1 MQPQQRPN
9 ERQAITNLQRYLRQL
24 SFDYPAIPSPPIDG
38 IFESVTERSL
48 RTYQA
53 MKGLPDTGRA
63 DLETWTL
70 LFDDYNASLA
80 RNTRGNGFYIF
91 PRDPVG
97 YELSLDEQ
105 HFLVEVVQ
113 YMLGELRVLYDDIPS
128 NERSGVYDGTTVQGV
143 AVFQGRHGLPVTG
156 KVDLMTWNALTDAYR
171 RISDR
176 DEQ

>member
-1 MQPQQRPN
+1 MQQQPRPN

-24 SFDYPAIPSPPIDG
+24 SFDYPDIPSPPIDG
-38 IFESVTERSL
+38 IFESVTEQSL
-48 RTYQA
+48 RAYQA
-53 MKGLPDTGRA
+53 MKGLPDTGQA

-70 LFDDYNASLA
+70 LFDDYNDSLV

-91 PRDPVG
+91 PREPKG
-97 YELSLDEQ
+97 YELTPDEQ

-113 YMLGELRVLYDDIPS
+113 YMLNELRVLYDDIPQ
-128 NERSGVYDGTTVQGV
+128 NEQNGIYDDKTVQGI
-143 AVFQGRHGLPVTG
+143 AVFQKRHRLPVTG

-171 RISDR
+171 RIGDR